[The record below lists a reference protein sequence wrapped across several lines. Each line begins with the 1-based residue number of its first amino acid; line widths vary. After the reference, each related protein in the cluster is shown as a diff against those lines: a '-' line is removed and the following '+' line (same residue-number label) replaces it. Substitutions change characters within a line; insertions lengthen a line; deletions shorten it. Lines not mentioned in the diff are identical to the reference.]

1 MLLMLRIVLP
11 LRVLPLRICNVAVVA
26 VVAVVVVVVVVEK
39 KKGCY
44 IYREGEKDIY
54 TEREKEI

>member
-1 MLLMLRIVLP
+1 MLRIVLP

>member
-1 MLLMLRIVLP
+1 MLRIVLP

-26 VVAVVVVVVVVEK
+26 VVAVVVVVVVVVVEK

>member
-1 MLLMLRIVLP
+1 MLRIVLP

-26 VVAVVVVVVVVEK
+26 VVAVVVVVVVVVEK

>member
-1 MLLMLRIVLP
+1 MLRIVLP

-26 VVAVVVVVVVVEK
+26 VVAVVVVVVVEK

>member
-26 VVAVVVVVVVVEK
+26 VVVVVVVEK

-44 IYREGEKDIY
+44 IYI
-54 TEREKEI
+54 ERERRIYI

>member
-1 MLLMLRIVLP
+1 M
-11 LRVLPLRICNVAVVA
+11 LPLRICNVAVVA
-26 VVAVVVVVVVVEK
+26 VVAVVVVVVVVVVVEK

>member
-1 MLLMLRIVLP
+1 M
-11 LRVLPLRICNVAVVA
+11 LPLRICNVAVVA

>member
-1 MLLMLRIVLP
+1 MWLMLRIVLP

-26 VVAVVVVVVVVEK
+26 VVAVVVVVVVGK

>member
-26 VVAVVVVVVVVEK
+26 VVVVVVVVGK

-44 IYREGEKDIY
+44 IYI
-54 TEREKEI
+54 ERERRIYI

>member
-1 MLLMLRIVLP
+1 MLRIVLP

-26 VVAVVVVVVVVEK
+26 VVAVVVVVEK
-39 KKGCY
+39 KRGCY